1 MKTQDRLNC
10 MAQVIAP
17 PVSKGYYGGTCT
29 LAIQGSNEIQLGA
42 LKVCFPIWIMPTHA
56 MSVLDQYD
64 FLRFFSASM
73 PTKRLQSE
81 IGHLRTFISPKITP
95 SVRSMSS
102 KTTKL
107 CSKIFHQTNSTN
119 QTI

>member
-42 LKVCFPIWIMPTHA
+42 LKVCFPIWIMPTHV
-56 MSVLDQYD
+56 MSLLDQYD
-64 FLRFFSASM
+64 FYVSFQRLCQQSASNL
-73 PTKRLQSE
+73 KSVIYE
-81 IGHLRTFISPKITP
+81 P
-95 SVRSMSS
+95 SSRR
-102 KTTKL
+102 K
-107 CSKIFHQTNSTN
+107 
-119 QTI
+119 